1 MSPEAGCRAGDEE
14 EGQPCPVVSLCIPAY
29 EPDAGFLDDL
39 FASIEAQKYASLEV
53 VIVDDASSTPVD
65 DMLRPWK
72 DRLPLTVYRNPKNLG
87 MVPNWNEA
95 VRRSGGELAMVVC
108 QDDVLADGMIHRYV
122 DEFDAGAD
130 TVLCSS
136 GEMFIDAD
144 GQLIGRPLPFNHRGR
159 IFVHHDRYLL
169 DQTELIRL
177 CLRNGQVYGEPSA
190 VMFRRK
196 AFDRV
201 GGYREEFVH
210 APDLDFNLRAAAE
223 GKAVYLSDPYLHRRL
238 HKGNLTRQHVASGA
252 ATRDRV
258 RLYEEYSPRL
268 ALDNGSRDRLRA
280 AMMSSAVYDGV
291 EALRG
296 RRWGVVRQNVAD
308 IWRYRARP
316 ARPYLERIQEVLSR
330 ENLDE
335 R

>member
-1 MSPEAGCRAGDEE
+1 MSPEAGCPAAADD
-14 EGQPCPVVSLCIPAY
+14 EGQLRPVVSLCIPAY
-29 EPDAGFLDDL
+29 QPDAGFLDEL
-39 FASIEAQKYASLEV
+39 LASIEAQRYSPLEV
-53 VIVDDASSTPVD
+53 VVVDDASTTPVANI
-65 DMLRPWK
+65 LGRWK
-72 DRLPLTVYRNPKNLG
+72 DRLPITVYRNPKNLG

-122 DEFDAGAD
+122 DEFEAETDI
-130 TVLCSS
+130 VLCSS
-136 GEMFIDAD
+136 GEVFIDAD
-144 GQLIGRPLPFNHRGR
+144 DKVIDRPLPFNHRGR
-159 IFVHHDRYLL
+159 IFMHRDRYLL
-169 DQTELIRL
+169 DQIELIRL
-177 CLRNGQVYGEPSA
+177 CLRNGQAYGEPSA

-223 GKAVYLSDPYLHRRL
+223 GKAMYLADRYLRRRL

-280 AMMSSAVYDGV
+280 AMMSSAVHDTV

-296 RRWGVVRQNVAD
+296 RRWGVVRQNLVD
-308 IWRYRARP
+308 IWRYRAPP
-316 ARPYLERIQEVLSR
+316 ARPYVERVREVLSR